1 MGERVGGSP
10 SGVGHMRGVVI
21 LRGGSH
27 EGVVILR
34 GGSHEGCGHI
44 EGWVT

>member
-1 MGERVGGSP
+1 
-10 SGVGHMRGVVI
+10 MRGVVI